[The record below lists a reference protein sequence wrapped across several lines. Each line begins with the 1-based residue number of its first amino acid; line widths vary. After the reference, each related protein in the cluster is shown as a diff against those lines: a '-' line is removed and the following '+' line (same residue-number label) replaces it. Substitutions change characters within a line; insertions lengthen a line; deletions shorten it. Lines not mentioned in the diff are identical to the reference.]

1 MNRIEQIILNS
12 LITDID
18 FIRKVLPFLK
28 EEYFQSSPEEKI
40 MFITIREYFQKYANL
55 PTKSALS
62 VEIDKI
68 VNITEKSFK
77 ALKSLLDD
85 ITESNIQQQDINWL
99 IDNTEKFC
107 QDKALYNAIMNAIQ
121 IIDEDDK
128 ENSSK
133 GISKTAIPNILSNA
147 LAVSFDNKIGHNF
160 TSEAE
165 SRFDYYHQKV
175 SKLPF
180 DIDLLNDITDGGII
194 PKSLNIILAGPGV
207 GKSLMMC
214 HFASNNLMYGKNV
227 LYITLEM
234 SEIEIARRIDANLLD
249 IDINLIKN
257 VKKSEFTYK
266 IDELKK
272 KTTGRLIIKEYPT
285 AAAHAGHFRHLLD
298 ELKLKE
304 KFMPDIIYIDYI
316 NICASSRIKMGGSV
330 NSYSY
335 IKSIAEEL
343 RGLGVEF
350 NIPVISAT
358 QVNRSNFGNSD
369 VDLDG
374 ISESFGI
381 AATADLVITIVS
393 NEQLAALGQYMV
405 KQLKNRYNDPNK
417 NRKFLIG
424 VDKTKMRLYNL
435 EASAQTLVQSSNS
448 IQSNTTNNYSHNK
461 FKNLT
466 V

>member
-40 MFITIREYFQKYANL
+40 MFITIREYFQKYASL
-55 PTKSALS
+55 PTKSALA

-68 VNITEKSFK
+68 VDITEKSFK

-128 ENSSK
+128 GNSSK
-133 GISKTAIPNILSNA
+133 GISKTAIPNLLSNA

-175 SKLPF
+175 MKLPF

-214 HFASNNLMYGKNV
+214 HFASTNLMDGKNV

-234 SEIEIARRIDANLLD
+234 SEIEIGRRIDANLLD

-257 VKKSEFTYK
+257 VKKSEFKYK

-285 AAAHAGHFRHLLD
+285 AAAHTGHFRHLLD

-316 NICASSRIKMGGSV
+316 NICTSSRIKMGGSV

-393 NEQLAALGQYMV
+393 NDQLATLGQYMV

-435 EASAQTLVQSSNS
+435 EASAQTLVQSTNS
-448 IQSNTTNNYSHNK
+448 IQSNTNNNYSHNK

>member
-40 MFITIREYFQKYANL
+40 MFITIREYFQKYASL
-55 PTKSALS
+55 PTKSALA

-68 VNITEKSFK
+68 VDITEKSFK

-128 ENSSK
+128 GNSSK
-133 GISKTAIPNILSNA
+133 GISKTAIPNLLSNA

-175 SKLPF
+175 MKLPF

-214 HFASNNLMYGKNV
+214 HFASTNLMDGKNV

-234 SEIEIARRIDANLLD
+234 SEIEIGRRIDANLLD

-257 VKKSEFTYK
+257 VKKSEFKYK

-285 AAAHAGHFRHLLD
+285 AAAHTGHFRHLLD

-316 NICASSRIKMGGSV
+316 NICTSSRIKMGGSV

-350 NIPVISAT
+350 NIPMVSAT

-393 NEQLAALGQYMV
+393 NDQLAALGQYMV

-435 EASAQTLVQSSNS
+435 EASAQTLVQTTNS
-448 IQSNTTNNYSHNK
+448 IQSNTNNNYSHNK